1 MTTYNQPPQ
10 NYQFLEIF
18 CICFSTQRIYL
29 VISGGYETCTNQN
42 RSYIADKKSVV
53 HSPKLI
59 TSPTIEIPLVAL
71 AFDGRVAVML
81 ARHFSSPWP
90 TMAYILANLP
100 FVFTLLTFTMIL
112 IPFPI
117 PRS

>member
-71 AFDGRVAVML
+71 AFDGRVY
-81 ARHFSSPWP
+81 S
-90 TMAYILANLP
+90 
-100 FVFTLLTFTMIL
+100 FTLETDSHLPLPCHQKQVKRVEFL
-112 IPFPI
+112 LWG
-117 PRS
+117 

>member
-10 NYQFLEIF
+10 NHQFLVIF

-53 HSPKLI
+53 HSPKPI
-59 TSPTIEIPLVAL
+59 TSPTIEIPLVSL
-71 AFDGRVAVML
+71 AFDGRVQ
-81 ARHFSSPWP
+81 RSS
-90 TMAYILANLP
+90 
-100 FVFTLLTFTMIL
+100 
-112 IPFPI
+112 
-117 PRS
+117 RSKPQSTVGKLFIT

>member
-71 AFDGRVAVML
+71 AFDGKVERIRKTTRLHA
-81 ARHFSSPWP
+81 
-90 TMAYILANLP
+90 
-100 FVFTLLTFTMIL
+100 
-112 IPFPI
+112 
-117 PRS
+117 

>member
-10 NYQFLEIF
+10 NHQFLVIF

-53 HSPKLI
+53 HSPKPI
-59 TSPTIEIPLVAL
+59 TSRTIEIPLVSL
-71 AFDGRVAVML
+71 AFDGRVAKNNLLLSYLKAFLEAEIHCFIKSNL
-81 ARHFSSPWP
+81 A
-90 TMAYILANLP
+90 
-100 FVFTLLTFTMIL
+100 
-112 IPFPI
+112 
-117 PRS
+117 